1 MLEIQAFIGSEPQAV
16 ATALAERIGWNLT
29 RRNWIAAA
37 AMATTAAGAVA
48 VWQRRRNYEFEG
60 VVTDID
66 SQPLSSVIVTA
77 ENMSCQTDVQG
88 KF

>member
-1 MLEIQAFIGSEPQAV
+1 
-16 ATALAERIGWNLT
+16 
-29 RRNWIAAA
+29 
-37 AMATTAAGAVA
+37 MATTAAGAVA